1 MLIVN
6 SVLGNAHHEKSV
18 KEKIEQAKLNGTL
31 KNLFLTRS
39 EMEKSRLQKT
49 TEDGLELGLVF
60 EPGKTLQTGDVLNAN
75 SDTIMI
81 HQLPEKVLHVRVT
94 EENNPTLLVQVGHI
108 IGNRHRPISISED
121 GNIVFPIHNDGE
133 LDLFKELFHDIV
145 DHRTTY
151 IRRNF
156 YI

>member
-31 KNLFLTRS
+31 KKLFLTRS

-60 EPGKTLQTGDVLNAN
+60 EPGKTLQL
-75 SDTIMI
+75 SLI
-81 HQLPEKVLHVRVT
+81 H
-94 EENNPTLLVQVGHI
+94 I
-108 IGNRHRPISISED
+108 
-121 GNIVFPIHNDGE
+121 
-133 LDLFKELFHDIV
+133 
-145 DHRTTY
+145 
-151 IRRNF
+151 
-156 YI
+156 